1 MTGTADIKAET
12 TTSADFNKGLKAT
25 NIPCKQRTGSWGK
38 QYCAHEHLNHQHVWP
53 PKTKHATTTTS
64 TTQRVDIKLRSTI
77 RNTTN
82 ADSSNLSKCISSCM
96 GTDKPRHWRQR
107 EHKSRESNP
116 EFDLIS
122 SFHTFHCFF
131 DLLPFWLH
139 FNRWSRRRQLHNWDR
154 NNCNLKQ
161 YTKHVSDEGRTNFKF
176 FNNSEIVQE
185 LLISRVE
192 DKIY

>member
-12 TTSADFNKGLKAT
+12 TTGADFNKGLKAT

-96 GTDKPRHWRQR
+96 GTDIPRHWRQR

-116 EFDLIS
+116 EFAFHPFIPSTVSLIS
-122 SFHTFHCFF
+122 CLFDSTLTAEAEDVSFTTETET
-131 DLLPFWLH
+131 
-139 FNRWSRRRQLHNWDR
+139 SA
-154 NNCNLKQ
+154 
-161 YTKHVSDEGRTNFKF
+161 T
-176 FNNSEIVQE
+176 
-185 LLISRVE
+185 
-192 DKIY
+192 